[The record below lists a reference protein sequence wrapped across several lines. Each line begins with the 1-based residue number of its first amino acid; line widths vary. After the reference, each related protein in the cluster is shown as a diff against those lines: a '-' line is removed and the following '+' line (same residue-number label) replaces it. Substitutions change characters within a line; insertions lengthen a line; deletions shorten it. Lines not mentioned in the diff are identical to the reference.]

1 MQPTIY
7 GITHDDVTESE
18 IMELIRNP
26 KLYFLISNCRGGQ
39 LPGEVFQFINTPPHS
54 MQPFHEIHEFW
65 SNLQNFIHSH
75 FLQNVSCRKEYMQNS
90 SLILMHFYS
99 DFQRHLIPRSDKKGH
114 S

>member
-39 LPGEVFQFINTPPHS
+39 LPGEVFQFINTPPPPTVCNLS
-54 MQPFHEIHEFW
+54 TKFTNSGQICKILYIHIFFKTSVAER
-65 SNLQNFIHSH
+65 NTCKTVL
-75 FLQNVSCRKEYMQNS
+75 
-90 SLILMHFYS
+90 
-99 DFQRHLIPRSDKKGH
+99 
-114 S
+114 